1 MDFTPISG
9 ACGAEVF
16 GIDLE
21 RELTPERVE
30 ALQAGLGEYGVL
42 VFRGQSLSPEG
53 HLAMGEAFGGVN
65 INRFFK
71 AADGYPGIAEVRKE
85 PDQKENIGGAW
96 HTDHT
101 YDIEPALGSILVA
114 RELPPFGGDT
124 QFSSMYAAY
133 DALSDGLKA
142 MLSGMKAVHS
152 SRHVFGT
159 RADYVKDGS
168 DLAGRLGNNEAAL
181 QDAVHPVVI
190 RHPVSGRPS
199 LYVNRGFTVRF
210 DGWTVEESRPL
221 LQMLYGH
228 GGRPEFTC
236 RVRFEPGTVVFW
248 DNRATWHYALNDY
261 AGHRR
266 LMHRVTVEGAP
277 LPAWR
282 PDAQERAAA

>member
-9 ACGAEVF
+9 VCGAEVP

-21 RELTPERVE
+21 RDLTPERVE
-30 ALQAGLGEYGVL
+30 ALKAGLGDYGVL

-53 HLAMGEAFGGVN
+53 HLAMGAAFGGVN

-85 PDQKENIGGAW
+85 PEQQVNIGGNW

-101 YDIEPALGSILVA
+101 YDTAPALGSILVA
-114 RELPPFGGDT
+114 REVPPVGGDT
-124 QFSSMYAAY
+124 QFSSMYAAWE
-133 DALSDGLKA
+133 ALSDGLKA
-142 MLSGMKAVHS
+142 MLYGMKAVHS
-152 SRHVFGT
+152 SRHAFGP
-159 RADYVKDGS
+159 RANYLDDS
-168 DLAGRLGNNEAAL
+168 DLAGRLGNNDDAT
-181 QDAVHPVVI
+181 QDSVHPVVI

-228 GGRPEFTC
+228 GARPEFTC

-248 DNRATWHYALNDY
+248 DNRATWHCALNDY
-261 AGHRR
+261 PGHRR
-266 LMHRVTVEGAP
+266 LMHRVTVEGEP

-282 PDAQERAAA
+282 PESLERAAA